1 MEWWLYSE
9 QEDIQDEMPVLAVV
23 MIYVALIAVCLFI
36 QALVWPENKPVT
48 CEFFIP
54 SVLLPACVL
63 TTILFFVKMVLSATV
78 CYAEIRKYIAKS
90 EVELKTYARKISR

>member
-36 QALVWPENKPVT
+36 QALVWPEK
-48 CEFFIP
+48 
-54 SVLLPACVL
+54 
-63 TTILFFVKMVLSATV
+63 
-78 CYAEIRKYIAKS
+78 
-90 EVELKTYARKISR
+90 